1 MTTPL
6 RDRYGAWALVAGAS
20 EGLGEAYARGLAA
33 RGLDLVLVARRADE
47 LASVAASI
55 RAELGVQVVTASIDL
70 ASPDAIDEVRAAIG
84 TRELGLLVYNA
95 AYAPVGPFL
104 ERTPAQLSSVVDVN
118 VRAPLLLSRALAGPM
133 LARRRGAIVL
143 MSSVAGTV
151 GTARI
156 AAYSA
161 SKAFNTAL
169 AEALWHEL
177 RPHGIDVVACCAGA
191 IRTPGYAA
199 TSRRDAPGT
208 LDASTVADAT
218 LRALG
223 RGPRVVPGWINKIA
237 ALVVG
242 RWLPR
247 RLSIAVMASSTREL
261 S

>member
-1 MTTPL
+1 MTSSFGA
-6 RDRYGAWALVAGAS
+6 RYGEWALVAGAS
-20 EGLGEAYARGLAA
+20 EGLGEAFARGLGR
-33 RGLDLVLVARRADE
+33 RGANLVLVARRVDKLETVADR
-47 LASVAASI
+47 I
-55 RAELGVQVVTASIDL
+55 RAELGVEVVTASIDL
-70 ASPDAIDEVRAAIG
+70 GSAGAIERVRAAIG
-84 TRELGLLVYNA
+84 TREVGVVVYNA
-95 AYAPVGPFL
+95 ASAPVGPFL
-104 ERTPAQLSSVVDVN
+104 DRTPEELSSVVDVN
-118 VRAPLLLSRALAGPM
+118 VRAPLLLARALAGPM
-133 LARRRGAIVL
+133 AARRRGAIVF
-143 MSSVAGTV
+143 MSSLAGTV
-151 GTARI
+151 GTARV

-177 RPHGIDVVACCAGA
+177 RGHGIDVVASCAGA

-199 TSRRDAPGT
+199 TSQREAPGA
-208 LDASTVADAT
+208 LDAATVAEAT